1 MPNLRTL
8 RRLLLATAAATLLLT
23 TGLVDPA
30 SAHGSAVNPPSRNYG
45 CWKRWGSD
53 FQNPAMATQDPMCWQ
68 AWNADSTAMWNW
80 NGLYRENVQGNHQA
94 AIPDGTLCSAGNTG
108 GTRYSALDTPGAW
121 IAQTVPA
128 SFTLRM
134 HDQAQHGADYL
145 LTYVTKPGFDPLTQR
160 LGWGDLQLAGQTG
173 VIPPG
178 GGQTESDPALNGKTY
193 TVNVSAPGRTGRAV
207 LYTIWKASHA
217 DQVYYFCS
225 DVIFGGTG
233 SNPAPT
239 PSITLS
245 PSVNPT
251 PPSTPSPGPST
262 PNPGGACTA
271 TYAVTSQW
279 NGGFQADVRV
289 TNGGSA
295 ASGWSVAWTWQNGQQ
310 VTQSWGATI
319 STLGNGVTVARNA
332 GYNGALAANGSAS
345 FGFIGSS
352 TGTNT
357 APLLSCTTVA

>member
-1 MPNLRTL
+1 MPIPKVL
-8 RRLLLATAAATLLLT
+8 RRLLLTAAAAVLVLT
-23 TGLVDPA
+23 TGLADGA
-30 SAHGSAVNPPSRNYG
+30 FAHGSAVNPSSRNYG

-68 AWNADSTAMWNW
+68 AWQADSTAMWNW

-121 IAQTVPA
+121 VAQTVPTA
-128 SFTLRM
+128 FTLRM

-145 LTYVTKPGFDPLTQR
+145 LTYVTKPGFNPLTQR
-160 LGWGDLQLAGQTG
+160 LAWGDLQLAGQTG

-178 GGQTESDPALNGKTY
+178 GGETESDPVLNGKTY
-193 TVNVSAPGRTGRAV
+193 TVNVSAPGRSGRAV

-225 DVIFGGTG
+225 DVVFGGSG
-233 SNPAPT
+233 NPNPSPSLTLTPT
-239 PSITLS
+239 PS
-245 PSVNPT
+245 PSATANPT
-251 PPSTPSPGPST
+251 PTL
-262 PNPGGACTA
+262 NPGGACTA

-279 NGGFQADVRV
+279 NGGFQADVKIV
-289 TNGGSA
+289 NGGSA
-295 ASGWSVAWTWQNGQQ
+295 VKGWSVAWYWANGQT
-310 VTQSWGATI
+310 VTQSWGATV
-319 STLGNGVTVARNA
+319 TTNANGLTVARNA
-332 GYNGALAANGSAS
+332 AYNGTLPANGSTS
-345 FGFIGSS
+345 FGLIGTS

-357 APLLSCTTVA
+357 SPTLSCTTSA